1 MQRRSRLLLIAA
13 GIIPLVLVVVLARA
27 QLAAVIE
34 SLEQNLSP
42 GNWVALL
49 AASLMLLLGHVLR
62 AARTKVP
69 MDNVRRGSLSSQFQG
84 LSIGYLFDVFLPLR
98 LGEVVRSF
106 LIARN
111 LRISFLY
118 TLAAVVLE
126 RLIDVIL
133 VATAFLGLSFLLG
146 QGSVT
151 LSVTA
156 AAAVFTSIAL
166 IFLFIVFVH
175 ENDMMLRI
183 AWRLS
188 SYLNAGLSNR
198 MRFKIW
204 SLIFGF
210 QRFFLPGPQ
219 LVRYALL
226 VLASWASY
234 VLAAAITAFS
244 VLPALSG
251 TESLIAA
258 AAPYAVVSPS
268 LGSIS
273 PAGFAESVAAV
284 LASID
289 SSDSGDLLLYGSV
302 SWVLLNVPILLV
314 GLVSLFLQKLDLK
327 SAGRA
332 PAPLDGSVN
341 KLRRDRD
348 MSQEFPSF
356 LDSYFRRERLSQ
368 VLHKLEVS
376 GNVSIEK
383 FFKGSSNAVTILAHS
398 EEGLYVKKMVPPE
411 YADRLKNQHDWLV
424 ERDSL
429 SKVVS
434 VLREERADDYYA
446 IDLEYRPDSVPLFDY
461 IHERPLAAGV
471 ARLDE
476 AWTYLYSN
484 VYATGPLKEHQQ
496 MRDEYVRERLVDRL
510 SSAAQSHPELERA
523 MQPDHIRV
531 NGRRL
536 DNFGVVMDRIQAS
549 DRAWRDL
556 ATYRDSPNI
565 HGDLTVDN
573 ILVDLAADKLL
584 LIDPSDDNQIC
595 GPVIDFGRLMQSLS
609 YGYEFLNLDEEPI
622 RLLEC
627 DGVPVITYR
636 DNRSARY
643 AELESYVRTELM
655 ARHLHAAEQRAILF
669 HVGLFFGRM
678 LTHRV
683 VINPNTVLKYYGACI
698 SALNGFIDQYELPTN

>member
-1 MQRRSRLLLIAA
+1 LIVA
-13 GIIPLVLVVVLARA
+13 GLGPLLVV
-27 QLAAVIE
+27 AALTRTQVGAVFS
-34 SLEQNLSP
+34 SLSRNLSP

-49 AASLMLLLGHVLR
+49 AASLVLLLGHVLR

-69 MDNVRRGSLSSQFQG
+69 LDNVRRGSLRSQFQA

-133 VATAFLGLSFLLG
+133 VATAFLGLSFLIG

-156 AAAVFTSIAL
+156 AAAVFASIAL
-166 IFLFIVFVH
+166 IFLFILFVH
-175 ENDMMLRI
+175 ENDVMLRI

-219 LVRYALL
+219 LVRYAVL

-234 VLAAAITAFS
+234 VVAAAIAAFS
-244 VLPALSG
+244 VLPALTG
-251 TESLIAA
+251 KESLIAA

-273 PAGFAESVAAV
+273 PAGFAENVADV
-284 LASID
+284 LASVV
-289 SSDSGDLLLYGSV
+289 SAGAGDLLLYGGV

-314 GLVSLFLQKLDLK
+314 GVISLFLQKLDLG
-327 SAGRA
+327 SSH
-332 PAPLDGSVN
+332 PSPVPLDGSAN

-368 VLHKLEVS
+368 VLHKLEVT
-376 GNVSIEK
+376 GNVSIVK

-398 EEGLYVKKMVPPE
+398 GDGLYVKKMVPPE
-411 YADRLKNQHDWLV
+411 YAGRLKNQHDWLV
-424 ERDSL
+424 EREAL

-446 IDLEYRPDSVPLFDY
+446 IDLEYRPESVPLFDY
-461 IHERPLAAGV
+461 IHERPLEAGV
-471 ARLDE
+471 ARLEE
-476 AWTYLYSN
+476 AWSYLYAN
-484 VYATGPLKEHQQ
+484 VYAPGPLEEHRPR
-496 MRDEYVRERLVDRL
+496 RDEYVHDRLVDRL
-510 SSAAQSHPELERA
+510 RSAALSHPELALA

-531 NGRRL
+531 NGRSL
-536 DNFGVVMDRIQAS
+536 DNFEVVMDRIQGS
-549 DRAWRDL
+549 ERAWRDL
-556 ATYRDSPNI
+556 ATYRASPNI

-573 ILVDLAADKLL
+573 ILVDLAAGDLL

-622 RLLEC
+622 RLTEC

-643 AELESYVRTELM
+643 AELESYVRTELI
-655 ARHLHAAEQRAILF
+655 ARHLSAAEQRAILF

-683 VINPNTVLKYYGACI
+683 VINPDTVLKYYGACI
-698 SALNGFIDQYELPTN
+698 QALNGFIDQYELPTN